1 MTLVDLIERCLKKR
15 KPTFDSSL
23 ELKHLIDDEDDDKL
37 IGLVMMIT
45 MTVESLCIFEEASY
59 IPASAP

>member
-1 MTLVDLIERCLKKR
+1 MTLVYLIERCLKKR

-23 ELKHLIDDEDDDKL
+23 EFKHLVDDEDDDKL

-45 MTVESLCIFEEASY
+45 MTL
-59 IPASAP
+59 

>member
-1 MTLVDLIERCLKKR
+1 MFKER

-37 IGLVMMIT
+37 IGLVMMMMIT
-45 MTVESLCIFEEASY
+45 MTL
-59 IPASAP
+59 